1 MRNELTGQHLTS
13 VCSITWR
20 RCRAGEF
27 DVLSG
32 MEGLLRA
39 QRVEAM
45 SFEYALGWHPEFA
58 GRGPVPE
65 AKRAGI
71 LQTLSRFQQRLYA
84 LGYDSY
90 LIHAR
95 PSKEAGT
102 SRGVHARDVTLVPVY
117 GDFWHPDYEI
127 CFDRKVAYG
136 RYREW
141 CWNDLFVVRR
151 GNSCVKHTLLKAL
164 QGGRRLFPSCDCL

>member
-1 MRNELTGQHLTS
+1 MPISLARACVRT
-13 VCSITWR
+13 R
-20 RCRAGEF
+20 RPVRAG
-27 DVLSG
+27 
-32 MEGLLRA
+32 
-39 QRVEAM
+39 
-45 SFEYALGWHPEFA
+45 
-58 GRGPVPE
+58 
-65 AKRAGI
+65 
-71 LQTLSRFQQRLYA
+71 
-84 LGYDSY
+84 
-90 LIHAR
+90 
-95 PSKEAGT
+95 
-102 SRGVHARDVTLVPVY
+102 GVHARDVTLVPVY